1 MKKTVIGLTAITAL
15 LLAGQA
21 SALTLEN
28 TILDYSGGPV
38 SFKFSGYTQTVEGS
52 TQGAFALTNFYE
64 STTAGSESE
73 LASWAPTVGNYVYA
87 VVGGFTDIDSGNPS
101 LLWSTGGFF
110 SLYETTTL
118 FNTSTGPS
126 VISAITGSGG
136 NLLLTGDFVEQNADG
151 ATLVQSFNFNNA
163 DDFNGSGNAYAD
175 LTGGSLMAKLNTN
188 MEKFGSDLW
197 FSFNYSHTA
206 TNAVNW
212 GPAGVFIT
220 DPVVGTAAVPE
231 PATILL
237 FGTGLAGLA
246 GLRRK
251 KA

>member
-1 MKKTVIGLTAITAL
+1 
-15 LLAGQA
+15 
-21 SALTLEN
+21 
-28 TILDYSGGPV
+28 
-38 SFKFSGYTQTVEGS
+38 VEGS

-64 STTAGSESE
+64 STTAGGASE
-73 LASWAPTVGNYVYA
+73 LASWVPTVGNYVYS
-87 VVGGFTDIDSGNPS
+87 VIGGFTDILSGNPS
-101 LLWSTGGFF
+101 ELWSTGGSF
-110 SLYETTTL
+110 SLYETATL

-136 NLLLTGDFVEQNADG
+136 NLLLTGDFVPQNAAN
-151 ATLVQSFNFNNA
+151 ATLIQSFIYTNA
-163 DDFNGSGNAYAD
+163 DYFTGSGNAYAA

-197 FSFNYSHTA
+197 FSFNYSHTG

-212 GPAGVFIT
+212 GDAGVFVS
-220 DPVVGTAAVPE
+220 DPIRGTAAVPE